1 MFEIFGLCWLKIKQN
16 EDGNGKMNRLLSAM
30 ELEGAG
36 RQALVAPAATARSSF
51 ACCTH
56 GCFSKL
62 PRRDTNRTTLL
73 HSSQHI
79 WMYICAFNIIKT
91 CLMCL
96 AFVSFSSCCHR
107 FVVTVFSPCPCQAS
121 QPMGTIS
128 NGSRRGVCCLY
139 GCDNGWDCWSV
150 SWWAAASCLGRC

>member
-1 MFEIFGLCWLKIKQN
+1 MYDIFGFCWLKLKQN
-16 EDGNGKMNRLLSAM
+16 EDGNGEMNRRLSAM

-51 ACCTH
+51 ACCSH

-73 HSSQHI
+73 HSSQHT
-79 WMYICAFNIIKT
+79 WMYVCAFNIIKT

-96 AFVSFSSCCHR
+96 AFVSCSICCHH
-107 FVVTVFSPCPCQAS
+107 VDCA
-121 QPMGTIS
+121 
-128 NGSRRGVCCLY
+128 GSTTDG
-139 GCDNGWDCWSV
+139 DDQ
-150 SWWAAASCLGRC
+150 